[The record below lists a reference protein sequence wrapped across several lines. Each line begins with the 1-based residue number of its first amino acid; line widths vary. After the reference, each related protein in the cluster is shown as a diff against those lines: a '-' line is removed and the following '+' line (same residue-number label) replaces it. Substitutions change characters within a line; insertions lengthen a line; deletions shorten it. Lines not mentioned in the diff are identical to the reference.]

1 MEFKK
6 LEKEE
11 AQQFVD
17 FFDTLMNETDY
28 LLPTIEEGHKTKEK
42 QEASIEKFNDY
53 KQVFIAKDNDKIV
66 GFIGITRM
74 GLSKAKHI
82 ANFAMGVLNAY
93 KRQHIAT
100 RLFEVAEK
108 WLKEKGVYR
117 FEMTVISEN
126 APAIA
131 LYKKVGFKKE
141 GLREKSIFM
150 NNQYYDEFYMSK
162 FL

>member
-1 MEFKK
+1 
-6 LEKEE
+6 
-11 AQQFVD
+11 
-17 FFDTLMNETDY
+17 MNETDY

-42 QEASIEKFNDY
+42 QEAGIEKFNDY
-53 KQVFIAKDNDKIV
+53 KQVFIAKDNNKLV

-126 APAIA
+126 APAVA